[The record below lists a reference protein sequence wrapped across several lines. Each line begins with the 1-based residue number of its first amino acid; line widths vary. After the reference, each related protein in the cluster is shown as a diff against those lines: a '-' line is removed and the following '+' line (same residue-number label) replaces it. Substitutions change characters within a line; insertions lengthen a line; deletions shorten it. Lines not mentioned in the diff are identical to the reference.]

1 MPVAADRIFPGEIS
15 TITLFQGGQGS
26 QLKDYSAI
34 IDKRVLE
41 LPKVDLHR
49 HLEGSIRLETMVE
62 VVREASLPL
71 PEDIESLR
79 RLVQVVDGDPKEP
92 ALFLSKFTNIRLF
105 FHSPEI
111 IQRITVEAVEDAAR
125 DQVRYLELRFTP
137 AALAQSGVFDMED
150 VTRWVIDAAAEA
162 ASAHGIEVGLI
173 VSVNRHESLE
183 IAEEAARIAVD
194 HIHNGIV
201 GLDLAGDEVEFPAQP
216 FQSILASAKQAGLG
230 LTIHAGE
237 WTGAE
242 NVRHAILEL
251 GADRIGHGI
260 RILDDPQVVSLAR
273 ARGIPF
279 EVSIDSNYLTGGI
292 PSLSAHP
299 LPQMIQA
306 GLQTVLTTDDP
317 SIFGTTLSLEYQ
329 HAVDHLGLSLESLK
343 GFVLTAVQ
351 AAFLDP
357 LRISQLE
364 SEFVSLLWRS

>member
-1 MPVAADRIFPGEIS
+1 M
-15 TITLFQGGQGS
+15 
-26 QLKDYSAI
+26 KDHSAT

-62 VVREASLPL
+62 IVREASLPL
-71 PEDIESLR
+71 PKDIESLR
-79 RLVQVVDGDPKEP
+79 RLVQVVDGDPKDP
-92 ALFLSKFTNIRLF
+92 GHFLSKFTNIRLF
-105 FHSPEI
+105 FRSPEI

-137 AALAQSGVFDMED
+137 GALAQSGVFDMED
-150 VTRWVIDAAAEA
+150 VTRWVMGAAAEA

-183 IAEEAARIAVD
+183 IAEEAARIAADYIQDGV
-194 HIHNGIV
+194 V

-216 FQSILASAKQAGLG
+216 FQSILTSAKQAGLG

-237 WTGAE
+237 WAGAE

-251 GADRIGHGI
+251 GTDRIGHGI
-260 RILDDPQVVSLAR
+260 RVLDDPKVVSLAR
-273 ARGIPF
+273 ERGIPF
-279 EVSIDSNYLTGGI
+279 EVSIDSNYLTGVI
-292 PSLSAHP
+292 PSLNAHP

-343 GFVLTAVQ
+343 GFALTAAQ

-357 LRISQLE
+357 HRSSQLE
-364 SEFVSLLWRS
+364 SEFVSLFWRQ